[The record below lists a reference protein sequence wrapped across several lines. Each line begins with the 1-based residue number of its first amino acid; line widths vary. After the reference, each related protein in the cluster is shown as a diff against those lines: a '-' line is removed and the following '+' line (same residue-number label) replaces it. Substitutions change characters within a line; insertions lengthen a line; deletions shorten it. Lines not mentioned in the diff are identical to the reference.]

1 MARHSKRGKKKGK
14 GLIILIVLVLIVAG
28 GFFGFKAWVAGIA
41 KPYNPAATE
50 TVALTVPEGA
60 STTKICNLLEENGI
74 IGSASAYK
82 LWFKLNDFDGKLQAG
97 DYILSASMSGEE
109 IAELMQNGH
118 STVHNF
124 TIPEGYSVLQTAY
137 VLSEKYLVDYS
148 TFLDE
153 VQNGSFDYDFINDID
168 YNGQGYRFEGF
179 LFPETYNI
187 YDNASPHDYIDRMLK
202 QFDVVWNS
210 NPDYKTRASELGLSL
225 RDVITIA
232 SIIER
237 EAKIDSDRPL
247 VSSVIYNRLDINMK
261 LQMCSTVQYILGEP
275 KETLTYKDIAIDD
288 PYNTYLYAGLPPG
301 PICSPGKASIEAAL
315 YPADTDYIYFVVS
328 EKLDGSHNFSSNS
341 ADFERDKARYQA
353 ALKQRG
359 N

>member
-1 MARHSKRGKKKGK
+1 MGRRVKRTKRKGR
-14 GLIILIVLVLIVAG
+14 GLLVLIILIAIAAG
-28 GFFGFKAWVAGIA
+28 GFFGFNSWRNGVAEPFDPSA
-41 KPYNPAATE
+41 VD
-50 TVALTVPEGA
+50 TVAITIPDGA
-60 STTKICNLLEENGI
+60 STTKICNILEENGI
-74 IGSASAYK
+74 IKSATAYK
-82 LWFKLNDFDGKLQAG
+82 YWFKWQGFDGKLQAG

-109 IAELMQNGH
+109 IAKLMQNGH

-137 VLSEKYLVDYS
+137 VLSEKWMVDYS

-153 VQNGSFDYDFINDID
+153 VQNGTFDYEFLGDIE
-168 YNGQGYRFEGF
+168 YNGLGYRLEGF

-187 YDNASPHDYIDRMLK
+187 YDNATPHDYIDRMLK
-202 QFDVVWNS
+202 QFNTVWTG
-210 NPDYKTRASELGLSL
+210 NPDYSARMNELGLSL

-247 VSSVIYNRLDINMK
+247 VSSVIYNRLKINMK

-288 PYNTYLYAGLPPG
+288 PYNTYLYEGLPPG

-315 YPADTDYIYFVVS
+315 YPADTDYIFFVVS
-328 EKLDGSHNFSSNS
+328 EKRDGSHNFSSNS
-341 ADFERDKARYQA
+341 ADFERDKAAYQA
-353 ALKQRG
+353 ALKKRG